1 MRSLAAAAGT
11 AVCAT
16 LVLVPAP
23 RLRAQGA
30 QGAQG
35 AQESPTLAA
44 MQDELKR
51 SLAGLRLKDEP
62 SPYYIAYEVDDVSDT
77 TLQARLGAIVEDG
90 ARRIRALRVEVRVGD
105 YAFDSSRFVGP
116 NRGGGSDGAVLA
128 PLDDDYDA
136 MRREIWLAT
145 DAAYKRAV
153 NVFAR
158 KKAAFQNRTSTE
170 AIPDFSKETPI
181 ETVLPMAAPGRLNRE
196 GLDWVRQIS
205 TVFASSPDVHSSD
218 VSLSESRGTR
228 YYVNS
233 EGFKSVVPIQSAS
246 LLVSADTQADDGAM
260 LRDSFSV
267 VENRAQDM
275 PRVSDVVARARD
287 LASRL
292 TAARAAPVGEEYTGP
307 VLIEGEASAELIAQ
321 ALVPLML
328 ARRAPDTESP
338 GGGGGGGRGNF
349 AAQVTPFLTRIGL
362 RVLPDAFSVSDT
374 PSLAQYGGK
383 PVPGAYAVDDEGV
396 AAKDVA
402 LVENGKLVTL
412 LTSRTPQRKLLQSN
426 GHGRGGTA
434 QAGVFQM
441 RSAQAIPS
449 AELKKKYLELLKVQ
463 DKPFGYIVRGI
474 GNASGPGSG
483 PSILQ
488 LAKVTPD
495 GREEIVR
502 GLRFASIA
510 PPTFRNILE
519 ASEER
524 QVYSYFTGSAG
535 TVVSVV
541 VPSLIFE
548 ELEIQKVQDVTQRS
562 PIVPSPLK
570 N

>member
-1 MRSLAAAAGT
+1 MRARIIAAVGLA
-11 AVCAT
+11 
-16 LVLVPAP
+16 LLLAP
-23 RLRAQGA
+23 NAPVRAQESLGSTTSTTSTT
-30 QGAQG
+30 
-35 AQESPTLAA
+35 SPTLAA

-51 SLAGLRLKDEP
+51 SIEGLRLKDEP
-62 SPYYIAYEVDDVSDT
+62 SPYYIAYEVEDVSDVT
-77 TLQARLGAIVEDG
+77 MQARLGAIVEDTT
-90 ARRIRALRVEVRVGD
+90 RRIRALRVEVRVGD
-105 YAFDSSRFVGP
+105 YVFDSSRFVGP
-116 NRGGGSDGAVLA
+116 NRGGSDGAVLA

-158 KKAAFQNRTSTE
+158 KKAAFQNRTSAE
-170 AIPDFSKETPI
+170 SIPDFSKETPV
-181 ETVLPMAAPGRLNRE
+181 ETVLPALAPGRSNRE
-196 GLDWVRQIS
+196 WIDGVRQIS
-205 TVFASSPDVHSSD
+205 AAFASSADVHSSD
-218 VSLSESRGTR
+218 VSLTASRGIR

-233 EGFKSVVPIQSAS
+233 EGFKSVVPIQSA
-246 LLVSADTQADDGAM
+246 LLRVSADTQTDDGTV

-267 VENRAQDM
+267 VENRAEDL
-275 PRVSDVVARARD
+275 PRVSDLVARARD
-287 LASRL
+287 LAVRL
-292 TAARAAPVGEEYTGP
+292 TAERAAPVGEDYTGP
-307 VLIEGEASAELIAQ
+307 VLIEGEASGQLIAET
-321 ALVPLML
+321 LVPLMV
-328 ARRAPDTESP
+328 ARRAPDADNPRATQ
-338 GGGGGGGRGNF
+338 
-349 AAQVTPFLTRIGL
+349 AAQGQVTPFLTRIGL

-396 AAKDVA
+396 AAKDVS

-426 GHGRGGTA
+426 GHSRGGAA

-441 RSAQAIPS
+441 RSAQAVPS
-449 AELKKKYLELLKVQ
+449 AELKTRYLELLKTQ

-474 GNASGPGSG
+474 GNAGGQG
-483 PSILQ
+483 PSAGPAILQ

-495 GREEIVR
+495 GREEMVR
-502 GLRFASIA
+502 GLRFAAIA
-510 PPTFRNILE
+510 PPTFRNILD
-519 ASEER
+519 ASDER
-524 QVYSYFTGSAG
+524 QMYSYFAGAAG

-541 VPSLIFE
+541 VPNLIFE
-548 ELEIQKVQDVTQRS
+548 ELEIQKIQDVIQRS